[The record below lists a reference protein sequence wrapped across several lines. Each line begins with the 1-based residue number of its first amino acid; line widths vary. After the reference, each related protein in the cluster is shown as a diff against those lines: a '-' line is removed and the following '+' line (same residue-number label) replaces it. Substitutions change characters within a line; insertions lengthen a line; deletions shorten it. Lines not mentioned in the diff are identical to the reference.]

1 MNYAAQYADSIREIS
16 RLRAKLQAIT
26 LVIHK
31 VRNQPTQIHKIA
43 KDGLEGDR

>member
-26 LVIHK
+26 LVM
-31 VRNQPTQIHKIA
+31 
-43 KDGLEGDR
+43 DGNR